1 MSHIVTIQSEIRDL
15 TALQS
20 ACDRMGLAPPMQET
34 VKLFSGEV
42 TGHAVRL
49 PGWRY
54 PVVCD
59 LASGQ
64 VEFDNYQGR
73 WGEQRHLDSLMQAY
87 AVEKAKI
94 EACRKGHSATE
105 QRLAD
110 GSVKV
115 TIKVGGAV

>member
-1 MSHIVTIQSEIRDL
+1 MSHIVSIKTEIRDIAAL
-15 TALQS
+15 RTACSRLNL
-20 ACDRMGLAPPMQET
+20 DAPAHQT

-73 WGEQRHLDSLMQAY
+73 WGEQRHLDSLRQAY
-87 AVEKAKI
+87 AIEKSKL
-94 EACRKGHSATE
+94 EARRKGHLATE

-115 TIKVGGAV
+115 TIQVGGAV